1 MAKDQT
7 GLISQRVKWITIYEK
22 IMQDDIKKACEVLRK
37 GGIIL
42 YPTDTIWGIG
52 CDATSEDAVK
62 RIYELKQR
70 DDSKSMLVLL
80 DNPAKLQ
87 TYVQEV
93 PDIAWDLIELTDKPL
108 TIIYEGAKNLATN
121 LIAADGSIGIRITN
135 EVFSR
140 ELCRQ
145 FRKPIVSTSANVSG
159 EPSPGRFSQISPVIK
174 NGVDYVVTYGQK
186 EQREAKP
193 SSIVKLG
200 KDGTIQIIRK

>member
-1 MAKDQT
+1 
-7 GLISQRVKWITIYEK
+7 
-22 IMQDDIKKACEVLRK
+22 MQDDIKKACEVLRK

-52 CDATSEDAVK
+52 CDATNEEAVK

-159 EPSPGRFSQISPVIK
+159 EPSPGRFRRSV
-174 NGVDYVVTYGQK
+174 
-186 EQREAKP
+186 
-193 SSIVKLG
+193 LL
-200 KDGTIQIIRK
+200 